1 MKIKLV
7 DNKVYNLYIKD
18 ALRPTTQ
25 PQRFCE
31 YKGLLLGVDSSG
43 KNVAYSL
50 NNGVDWYIPRIDR
63 YNNRER
69 IDIINAGQR
78 IRLFVHRLVLFLF
91 GSNSEGFVTYKNG
104 NKYSFHKVQPQ
115 TIPLDW
121 KSNKENVIVHLDGNS
136 LNNNSNNLT
145 VLKLTPENVY
155 STQKNWVTSSWLE
168 SIQKV
173 GKDLI
178 VEFKNSSKKNGD
190 VIVTINYPNK
200 GVFFKS
206 LFNAPSK
213 GKWIWQNLMPNP
225 IGHNNNYKILGYRRP

>member
-7 DNKVYNLYIKD
+7 DNKVYNLYLKD
-18 ALRPTTQ
+18 DAVAVNE
-25 PQRFCE
+25 PQRYCE
-31 YKGLLLGVDSSG
+31 YKGILLGIDSTG
-43 KNVAYSL
+43 KNPAYSL
-50 NNGVDWYIPRIDR
+50 DEGETWLKPRIDR

-69 IDIINAGQR
+69 IDILNKGQR

-91 GSNSEGFVTYKNG
+91 GSTSEGFITYKNG
-104 NKYSFHKVQPQ
+104 NKYSFTKVQPQ
-115 TIPLDW
+115 TIPIDW
-121 KSNKENVIVHLDGNS
+121 VTNKENVIVHLDGNS
-136 LNNNSNNLT
+136 LNNDSKNLT

-155 STQKNWVTSSWLE
+155 STKKNWVTSSWLE

-178 VEFKNSSKKNGD
+178 VEFKNSSKKHGD

-200 GVFFKS
+200 GVFFKA

-213 GKWIWQNLMPNP
+213 GKWIWQNLMPKP
-225 IGHNNNYKILGYRRP
+225 IGQNNNYKILGYRRP

>member
-7 DNKVYNLYIKD
+7 DNKVYNLYFKD
-18 ALRPTTQ
+18 GNEEVQ
-25 PQRFCE
+25 EPQRYCE
-31 YKGLLLGVDSSG
+31 YKGILLGVDFTG
-43 KNVAYSL
+43 KNTAYSL
-50 NNGVDWYIPRIDR
+50 DNGNSWYKPRIDR

-69 IDIINAGQR
+69 IDIISKGQR

-91 GSNSEGFVTYKNG
+91 GSNSEGFITYKNG
-104 NKYSFHKVQPQ
+104 NKYSFTKIQPQ

-121 KSNKENVIVHLDGNS
+121 VSNKENVIVHLDGNS

-145 VLKLTPENVY
+145 VLKLTPENIY

-168 SIQKV
+168 SIQKI

-178 VEFKNSSKKNGD
+178 VEFKNSGKKTGD
-190 VIVTINYPNK
+190 VIVKINYPNK

-213 GKWIWQNLMPNP
+213 GKWIWQNLMPRP
-225 IGHNNNYKILGYRRP
+225 IGQNNNYKIIGYRRA